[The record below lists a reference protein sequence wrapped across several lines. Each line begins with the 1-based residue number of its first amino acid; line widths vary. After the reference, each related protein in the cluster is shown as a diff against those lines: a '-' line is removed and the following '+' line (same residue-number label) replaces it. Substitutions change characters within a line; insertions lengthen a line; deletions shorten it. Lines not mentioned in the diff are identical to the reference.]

1 MKNVDKIIKEAS
13 SNVTVENEKLNKQEL
28 LLIKEALLNPEKSF
42 LRTIYDM
49 VKENGK
55 RNKRK

>member
-1 MKNVDKIIKEAS
+1 MKDVDKVVKEAT
-13 SNVTVENEKLNKQEL
+13 SNITIENKSLSKQEL

>member
-1 MKNVDKIIKEAS
+1 MKNVDKIIEEAS

-49 VKENGK
+49 VKEKGK